1 MVDGGADFGGLA
13 QVAGDCFEVKTTGV
27 RFGELRGDV
36 VELGGV
42 VVEDAD
48 AVAGGEEEATEA
60 TAYAAGAA
68 CY

>member
-1 MVDGGADFGGLA
+1 MA
-13 QVAGDCFEVKTTGV
+13 QVTLDRFEVKAAGV
-27 RFGELRGDV
+27 GFGEERGGV

-48 AVAGGEEEATEA
+48 AVAGGEEQAGEAA
-60 TAYAAGAA
+60 TYAAGAA